1 MSLELGLILLSLFGT
16 ESATQHALVVADGTI
31 TGFDTTNNQV
41 GQDATLHDDG
51 MEHDNNRVLSHWM
64 CHIVQHQYEL
74 HVAVL
79 YSSFFSSFQE
89 SFSGIQLEHADS
101 VRIVLS
107 DSPLIVPNGYSTLKL
122 CFSSH

>member
-1 MSLELGLILLSLFGT
+1 MSLEVRHILLSLFDTG
-16 ESATQHALVVADGTI
+16 SATQHALVVADGTF
-31 TGFDTTNNQV
+31 TDFDTTNNQV
-41 GQDATLHDDG
+41 GQGTTLHDDG

-89 SFSGIQLEHADS
+89 SFSGIRLEHTDS

-107 DSPLIVPNGYSTLKL
+107 DSPLIVPNGYSTLML